1 MLRFL
6 HIADLH
12 LGMKIT
18 RYPRDASR
26 KIQEAR
32 FQALERVRALA
43 NSPNPGYQFVVI
55 AGDLFDDAAVDGPT
69 ARRAFS
75 LLESFACPV
84 LVLPGNHD
92 PLQAGAV
99 WDIDPWRR
107 AQTSRVRVLR
117 TREPF
122 DLHPDV
128 RVFPCPVFRKTSTE
142 NPTAWIRAHI
152 TDDKCYRIGIA
163 HGSVMDRPNLP
174 VDDHPIDLSAA
185 DDLELDYLALG
196 HWHASKAFPDRHGH
210 KRMHYTGV
218 HEPMRFGDDLLGLG
232 WKPYSSGGMR
242 AEFQDD
248 GEGTALG
255 VEIERPGAV
264 PTVTRHAVGH
274 LNWKS
279 LPFTLNS
286 DDDLGRLIELIAGM
300 EKPELT
306 VLRLM
311 LTGVLSAQGM
321 LRLEEL
327 RDVLG
332 RFLVHEL
339 DERQLR
345 LEPAEADIDAAIG
358 TGVLAT
364 VYGRL
369 CERLETGNETEKQTA
384 RRAILLLYRLSNPS

>member
-18 RYPRDASR
+18 RYAREASR

-32 FQALERVRALA
+32 FQALERVRNLA
-43 NSPNPGYQFVVI
+43 NSPSLGYQFVVI

-69 ARRAFS
+69 ARRAFTF
-75 LLESFACPV
+75 LESFACPV

-122 DLHPDV
+122 DVLPGV
-128 RVFPCPVFRKTSTE
+128 RILPCPVFRKTSTE
-142 NPTAWIRAHI
+142 NPTEWIRAHPADGA
-152 TDDKCYRIGIA
+152 TYRIGIA

-174 VDDHPIDLSAA
+174 ADDHPIEVSAV
-185 DDLELDYLALG
+185 DDLGLDYLALG
-196 HWHASKAFPDRHGH
+196 HWHAYKAFPGRDGHDR
-210 KRMHYTGV
+210 MLYTGV
-218 HEPMRFGDDLLGLG
+218 HEPMRFGGDLFGLG

-255 VEIERPGAV
+255 VEIERPGAAPV
-264 PTVTRHAVGH
+264 ITRHSVGH
-274 LNWKS
+274 LHWKS

-286 DDDLGRLIELIAGM
+286 DEDLNRLIELVAGM
-300 EKPELT
+300 ETPELT
-306 VLRLM
+306 VLRLT
-311 LTGVLSAQGM
+311 LSGVLSAQGM

-358 TGVLAT
+358 GGVLAT
-364 VYGRL
+364 VYDRL
-369 CERLETGNETEKQTA
+369 CQSLESGSDAERATA
-384 RRAILLLYRLSNPS
+384 RRAILLMYRLSNPS